1 MVDTFSAEDE
11 WNPNVVSAIGI
22 DQVPLQTQMQMIE
35 LQNNDTYTDRNTQAF
50 YESLP

>member
-22 DQVPLQTQMQMIE
+22 DQVPMQTQMQIIE
-35 LQNNDTYTDRNTQAF
+35 LQNNDTNPDGNT
-50 YESLP
+50 